1 MNSPC
6 SQLRGYK
13 RVTARIVAFALL
25 LSGSP
30 ALLRASTTPEELS
43 RSIRNEALTG
53 YADGR
58 ETPAILQNSIVT
70 GAFSSVRSAAE
81 SGTDPVLPTAAGVL
95 PAVPLTLAD
104 GRLTASV
111 APASS
116 SMAYSGDDQRFNIN
130 LGMGYYDP
138 ERGDG
143 GIMGSGGLATMIG
156 CQIAVGT
163 SAVVYDIKRD
173 VIANTIWQV
182 PNSGLRFKLSG
193 GYMWGDQ
200 AFEFA
205 SGNHQ
210 IGLEQYSY
218 GLNTT
223 WIIPKD
229 GEESSLHSIGAS
241 VWGARANQVTHPDA
255 VYFMRETASD
265 YLFYRDPLL
274 LSEGRLIG
282 FSGDMQLALWENF
295 VTKGS
300 LGYERLKYP
309 FADGTADIENALYSD
324 LSFFWEPIQSMTVGA
339 GWKNGVGED
348 RFSTSL
354 ESGHFTL
361 SGWYSKG
368 QAGLQDDKGAMLT
381 YSLFTQKAP
390 KGTTLAR
397 RMQPS
402 RTTGASALL
411 GEALERPVYM
421 PSTFLAKVDLTA
433 VTLEST
439 VSKDLGTGATV
450 DADGD
455 IIVTVGAG
463 AATIKSA
470 KKDNADYTYTGI
482 MEIVAGNLVIHSK
495 LLAEGA
501 ATYVIVVTDTAS
513 ADFNVTM
520 VTE

>member
-1 MNSPC
+1 
-6 SQLRGYK
+6 
-13 RVTARIVAFALL
+13 
-25 LSGSP
+25 
-30 ALLRASTTPEELS
+30 
-43 RSIRNEALTG
+43 
-53 YADGR
+53 
-58 ETPAILQNSIVT
+58 
-70 GAFSSVRSAAE
+70 
-81 SGTDPVLPTAAGVL
+81 
-95 PAVPLTLAD
+95 
-104 GRLTASV
+104 
-111 APASS
+111 
-116 SMAYSGDDQRFNIN
+116 
-130 LGMGYYDP
+130 
-138 ERGDG
+138 
-143 GIMGSGGLATMIG
+143 
-156 CQIAVGT
+156 
-163 SAVVYDIKRD
+163 
-173 VIANTIWQV
+173 
-182 PNSGLRFKLSG
+182 
-193 GYMWGDQ
+193 
-200 AFEFA
+200 
-205 SGNHQ
+205 
-210 IGLEQYSY
+210 
-218 GLNTT
+218 
-223 WIIPKD
+223 
-229 GEESSLHSIGAS
+229 
-241 VWGARANQVTHPDA
+241 
-255 VYFMRETASD
+255 MRETASD

-324 LSFFWEPIQSMTVGA
+324 LAFFWEPIRSITIGA

-455 IIVTVGAG
+455 IIVTVGDG

-501 ATYVIVVTDTAS
+501 ATYVIVVTDTARD
-513 ADFNVTM
+513 DFNVTM